1 MHIACVCVH
10 MCVQSSPQV
19 SVGMCVCVSVG
30 LVGGKQCGV
39 HRLHAGGAGEGSH
52 QPVVY
57 TVHVVDVHARQEP
70 DRVPIHKV
78 HHTDDTP
85 VKMNTDTHYIHP
97 FFFLEKRNLKRPEV
111 PDVTFK
117 VQT

>member
-1 MHIACVCVH
+1 MCASA
-10 MCVQSSPQV
+10 CVQSGPQV
-19 SVGMCVCVSVG
+19 SVGMCVCLSVG
-30 LVGGKQCGV
+30 LIGGKQRGV

-57 TVHVVDVHARQEP
+57 TVHVVDVHAGQEP

-85 VKMNTDTHYIHP
+85 VKVNTDTHYIHQLNKL
-97 FFFLEKRNLKRPEV
+97 FFFRKKPEKAGNAGCYKHDFPSL
-111 PDVTFK
+111 D
-117 VQT
+117 